1 MATVEIL
8 CRYDAAKQA
17 PVVFLRDTIQGDKI
31 QVWDG
36 ERQSLMPMDYYS
48 VTRPLSAED
57 ERVLAERFKKATNRQ
72 DQVVHINHRMPR
84 VSKAL
89 PNLLASSAPAQNI
102 KDINPPPA
110 ARQDAKAAGRG
121 KPIEQQP
128 APSAPVGD
136 LPQAN
141 ETPAPL
147 PKAQDAAPVAQV
159 ATAPTGNEPASV
171 ALFNKIKEL
180 NARMSEL
187 AQKITGLN
195 TELANATTD
204 YDTAKQAVE
213 ELKPELM
220 KAIEAEAAEELNRR
234 KQMLAAL
241 TDDPALATAA
251 QALHDAGTAQN
262 DTETPATASKT
273 QAQATPAKAT
283 TQPRQGGKFASKSAP
298 AKTVSKPAA
307 KSANAKK

>member
-1 MATVEIL
+1 
-8 CRYDAAKQA
+8 
-17 PVVFLRDTIQGDKI
+17 
-31 QVWDG
+31 
-36 ERQSLMPMDYYS
+36 
-48 VTRPLSAED
+48 
-57 ERVLAERFKKATNRQ
+57 
-72 DQVVHINHRMPR
+72 
-84 VSKAL
+84 
-89 PNLLASSAPAQNI
+89 
-102 KDINPPPA
+102 
-110 ARQDAKAAGRG
+110 AKAAGRG

-187 AQKITGLN
+187 AQKIAGLN

-241 TDDPALATAA
+241 TDDPAL
-251 QALHDAGTAQN
+251 
-262 DTETPATASKT
+262 
-273 QAQATPAKAT
+273 
-283 TQPRQGGKFASKSAP
+283 
-298 AKTVSKPAA
+298 
-307 KSANAKK
+307 